1 MFRADAR
8 FNTHINTLTWF
19 DFLCYMGCIMMKSF
33 VSFGMAAGLATL
45 GASLLGAPALAEEV
59 RQLPAPVVTGGMP
72 LMEAINQRQSERFYE
87 PGKEVDDQTLSEILW
102 VAWGANMHGKRTI
115 ATARNKQNMGLYML
129 TPTGTWRYDG
139 MKNQLTK
146 VNDKN
151 LIPLCAQQPF
161 VNDAPLHLLFTAV
174 DDKWGKCHVGSAYQ
188 NVYLYATS
196 KGLGTVIRG
205 MIDGD
210 ALTRELEL
218 KNGERAMLHQTVG
231 YISAE

>member
-1 MFRADAR
+1 MTGKCER
-8 FNTHINTLTWF
+8 
-19 DFLCYMGCIMMKSF
+19 IMKNSF
-33 VSFGMAAGLATL
+33 SFGLAAGLVA
-45 GASLLGAPALAEEV
+45 LLGATSAQGDEV

-72 LMEAINQRQSERFYE
+72 LMEAINARQSERFYD
-87 PGKEVDDQTLSEILW
+87 PDKSIDDQTLSEILW

-115 ATARNKQNMGLYML
+115 ATARNKQNMGLYVL

-139 MKNQLTK
+139 LKNQLTK
-146 VNDKN
+146 VNEKN
-151 LIPLCAQQPF
+151 LIPLCAQQTF

-205 MIDGD
+205 LIDGD
-210 ALTRELEL
+210 ALTRELGL
-218 KNGERAMLHQTVG
+218 TGGERVMLHQTVG
-231 YISAE
+231 YIDAEE

>member
-1 MFRADAR
+1 M
-8 FNTHINTLTWF
+8 
-19 DFLCYMGCIMMKSF
+19 
-33 VSFGMAAGLATL
+33 
-45 GASLLGAPALAEEV
+45 ALAGVAAAATEAPVAVAPVAPTTPSVPGAVGAV
-59 RQLPAPVVTGGMP
+59 RVLPAPVVTGGMP
-72 LMEAINQRQSERFYE
+72 LMEAINARQSERFYD
-87 PGKEVDDQTLSEILW
+87 PNKAIDDQTLSEILW

-139 MKNQLTK
+139 MKNQLVK
-146 VNDKN
+146 VNEKN

-205 MIDGD
+205 MIDGE
-210 ALTRELEL
+210 ALTRELGL
-218 KNGERAMLHQTVG
+218 TGGERAMLHQTVG
-231 YISAE
+231 YIDAEE

>member
-1 MFRADAR
+1 
-8 FNTHINTLTWF
+8 
-19 DFLCYMGCIMMKSF
+19 MKNLF
-33 VSFGMAAGLATL
+33 SFGLVAGVATL
-45 GASLLGAPALAEEV
+45 AGAASAFGADV

-72 LMEAINQRQSERFYE
+72 LMEAINARQSERFYD
-87 PGKEVDDQTLSEILW
+87 PTKAIDDQTLSEILW

-115 ATARNKQNMGLYML
+115 ATARNQQNMGLYVL

-139 MKNQLTK
+139 MKDQLEK

-196 KGLGTVIRG
+196 KRLGTVIRG
-205 MIDGD
+205 LIDGD
-210 ALTRELEL
+210 ALTRELGL
-218 KNGERAMLHQTVG
+218 TNGERVMLHQTVG
-231 YISAE
+231 HIDAED